1 MKKEPVSRI
10 LKTHTEIMKDFDGEN
25 TGAEVQH
32 LASFLKEVLLRD
44 EADLK
49 TIAHWIH
56 SRKRLINNEVAALNI
71 NDTNRKVLLDE
82 IKHLESLR
90 QQLLTTFLSKQAAY
104 QSLMNAEQELAKRYE
119 QENADQKP
127 AAATPAQVSARDV
140 KKRKSRSPG
149 RR

>member
-10 LKTHTEIMKDFDGEN
+10 LKTHAEIMKNVDGEN

-32 LASFLKEVLLRD
+32 LASFLKEVLLRN

-49 TIAHWIH
+49 TIARWIH
-56 SRKRLINNEVAALNI
+56 SKKRLINNEAAALNI
-71 NDTNRKVLLDE
+71 NDTDRKILLEEINR
-82 IKHLESLR
+82 LESLR

-104 QSLMNAEQELAKRYE
+104 QNLMNAEQELAKRYE

-127 AAATPAQVSARDV
+127 AAATPAQVSAGR
-140 KKRKSRSPG
+140 KRGPG
-149 RR
+149 LQA

>member
-10 LKTHTEIMKDFDGEN
+10 LKTHTESMQDVDGEN

-49 TIAHWIH
+49 TIARWIQL
-56 SRKRLINNEVAALNI
+56 SKRLINNEASALNI

-82 IKHLESLR
+82 ISHLESLR

-104 QSLMNAEQELAKRYE
+104 QSLMTAEQELAKRYE
-119 QENADQKP
+119 RANTDQKP
-127 AAATPAQVSARDV
+127 AATTPAQAA
-140 KKRKSRSPG
+140 KKKKSRPPG